1 METQLRGEAS
11 LEGLSNKAVQC
22 QNYLTIIAKLTKL
35 TYSMFL
41 PLQCKKQLVM
51 GLSILQIQLKFL
63 RYAFQMYFQGIAKLS
78 EDQMLHYEFQT
89 YFQGITKLSELI
101 NWCSINFRYNYFQPK
116 DNISN
121 NIPMY

>member
-1 METQLRGEAS
+1 
-11 LEGLSNKAVQC
+11 
-22 QNYLTIIAKLTKL
+22 
-35 TYSMFL
+35 
-41 PLQCKKQLVM
+41 
-51 GLSILQIQLKFL
+51 
-63 RYAFQMYFQGIAKLS
+63 MYFQGIAKLS

-121 NIPMY
+121 NIPMYQTIDTIDEKVLQFGYFSHNTYQLRSFLNKTTTIFRLMAAVMMGTYV